1 MKLLRKTS
9 PSGWFFVEELP
20 DGSEGRVIFAQGQPV
35 PIELAEE
42 ITGCVS
48 TGWMPWLGGG
58 IPANAIGRRVD
69 IQLRDGEI
77 WQNRPSEDVIWRHVQ
92 TDADV
97 VFWRPAPR
105 GDWVGAPE
113 SDANSWHDIPDG
125 RFCQISPS
133 RNWMSTRPTASA
145 GMVPPCHGR
154 HPALTHSAISDATLT
169 GIGWPCAKM
178 TWPFSSA

>member
-9 PSGWFFVEELP
+9 HSGWFFVEELP

-42 ITGCVS
+42 IAGFVS
-48 TGWMPWLGGG
+48 TGWMPWPGGE

-77 WQNRPSEDVIWRHVQ
+77 WQNQPSEDVVWQHAQ

-105 GDWVGAPE
+105 GDWLSWLSATE
-113 SDANSWHDIPDG
+113 SDANGWHDIPELQMAGQRPAVEWPTEDDHDPTRVMGGVYNPANTADG
-125 RFCQISPS
+125 VEP
-133 RNWMSTRPTASA
+133 
-145 GMVPPCHGR
+145 
-154 HPALTHSAISDATLT
+154 
-169 GIGWPCAKM
+169 
-178 TWPFSSA
+178 